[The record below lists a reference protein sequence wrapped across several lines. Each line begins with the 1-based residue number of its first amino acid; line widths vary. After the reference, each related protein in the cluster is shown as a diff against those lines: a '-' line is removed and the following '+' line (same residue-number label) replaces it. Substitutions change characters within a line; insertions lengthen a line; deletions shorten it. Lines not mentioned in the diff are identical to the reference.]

1 VNEVRLRLRDAPML
15 RVDLRGITPLALAR
29 LPEDGIAR
37 TTVWHGNE
45 ALALGELFAIERR
58 QRGDGETALAFEGDL
73 ARFDRLGWQLDGGC
87 VQVDGNI
94 GHYVGAEMRAG
105 HIRISG
111 RAGTFA
117 ACEMRGG
124 ELRIDGDVGD
134 FAAGSLPGSMDGMRG
149 GTLLVGGNAGERCGD
164 RMRRGIVLITG
175 RVGDFVASRMVA
187 GTIAVAGA
195 IGAHP
200 AFGMR
205 RGTLVLASARP
216 LLLPTFVSTS
226 HDLSVIWRLLAASL
240 ARISAPYGPEFAL
253 LAQRH
258 PLRYAGDLAV
268 EGKGEVLCFD

>member
-1 VNEVRLRLRDAPML
+1 VSEVRLRLRNAPTL
-15 RVDLRGITPLALAR
+15 RVDLRGVTPLALAK
-29 LPEDGIAR
+29 LPEDEIAR

-45 ALALGELFAIERR
+45 VLALGELFVIE
-58 QRGDGETALAFEGDL
+58 QRLRDDDKTALALEGDL
-73 ARFDRLGWQLDGGC
+73 ARFDRLGWQLDGGH
-87 VQVDGNI
+87 VEVDGNI

-105 HIRISG
+105 SVRIRG
-111 RAGTFA
+111 RAGAFA
-117 ACEMRGG
+117 ACEMHGG

-134 FAAGSLPGSMDGMRG
+134 FAAASLPGSMDGMRG

-164 RMRRGIVLITG
+164 RMRRGTVLIAG

-195 IGAHP
+195 ISAHP

-216 LLLPTFVSTS
+216 VLLPTFVSTQ

-240 ARISAPYGPEFAL
+240 ARIFAPYGTQFAL
-253 LAQRH
+253 LEQRL
-258 PLRYAGDLAV
+258 PLRCAGDLAV
-268 EGKGEVLCFD
+268 EGKGEVLFFD